1 VPADGHAP
9 RLSRGPLPRAV
20 LEVCERLGSAGYRA
34 WVVGGSVRDSLLDQ
48 IFAGAPAE
56 TWRAKDWDLATDATP
71 EQVQPLFRR
80 VIPTGIDHGTVT
92 VLLHGQELELTTLR
106 AERDYRD
113 GRRPEHV
120 DFVRSIEEDL
130 ARRDFTVNA
139 IAFEPNTETLVDPF
153 DGVSDLR
160 ARRLRAV
167 GEAARRFA
175 EDGLRVLRAARLV
188 ATLEFELDP
197 DTARAIAPSLD
208 TYRRVSAERIR
219 DEWNKAL
226 LAPEPS
232 RAFRVMHEHGM
243 LAITAPELEG
253 LALPAEADAEGE
265 PHDGL
270 ALALARVDRCA
281 REVELRLAALLRDV
295 HVQPGRAAEMADA
308 LLVRLRYSNAER
320 KLISHLIRNPLPPRH
335 ELATEASVRRW
346 LRCIGPELHPAACQ
360 LERARLLALGA
371 ADAELQAVEKI
382 EQRAEGELAKNPPL
396 SLSALAIDGKRLM
409 SDAGLRPGRQ
419 IGVILEALLERVL
432 DDPSEN
438 EPERLLAHAK
448 ALAAAS
454 NPAP

>member
-226 LAPEPS
+226 LAREPS

-253 LALPAEADAEGE
+253 LAPRAPADTEGG
-265 PHDGL
+265 PQGALVL
-270 ALALARVDRCA
+270 ALSRMDRCA

-295 HVQPGRAAEMADA
+295 HAEPGRSAEMADA

-320 KLISHLIRNPLPPRH
+320 KLIGHLIRNPLPPRH

-371 ADAELQAVEKI
+371 ADAELQAVEEI
-382 EQRAEGELAKNPPL
+382 EQRAAAELAKNPPL

-432 DDPSEN
+432 DDPGEN